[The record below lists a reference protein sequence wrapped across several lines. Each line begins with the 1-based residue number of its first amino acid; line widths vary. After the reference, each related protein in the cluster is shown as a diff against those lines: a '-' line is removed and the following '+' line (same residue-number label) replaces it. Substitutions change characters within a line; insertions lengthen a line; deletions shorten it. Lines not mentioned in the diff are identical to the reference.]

1 LARNRW
7 DWSAMGTE
15 VASSPA
21 ELLARVSAAGLSPAR
36 QRAFL
41 GYLVEQAAGMGG
53 PAASDTLSWCRKL
66 QRDLCIS
73 SDVFSASVGV
83 TSRLD
88 FDEGREVLRVA

>member
-1 LARNRW
+1 
-7 DWSAMGTE
+7 
-15 VASSPA
+15 
-21 ELLARVSAAGLSPAR
+21 
-36 QRAFL
+36 L

-53 PAASDTLSWCRKL
+53 PAARGTLSWCRKL